1 MTDIKNNM
9 TANKMYKHSI
19 TLPRG
24 TLDLTYQTNSATAKD
39 GTEQSNHYQLEDL
52 LGFAQRI
59 NPKRAFL
66 FVSKVLGRHIPVA
79 PSTMRHAFT
88 DLANLVPDDLPEP
101 ILVIGMAETAVGLSA
116 GVHQALQTRYPNAL
130 LLNSTR
136 HAQHDGSHDKS
147 SHSLLTT
154 FSEDHS
160 HASQHLIYQSADN
173 VTQAQLLASK
183 TLIMVDDEA
192 STGNTCVNVVT
203 ALRNAGL
210 DQLEQVHLTT
220 LVDWSLNQERQQHQD
235 AADSDDAVSDQ
246 IAKRLPNIKF
256 QRHHLLSGAWTWTD
270 APNPEPIT
278 MPSVDT
284 TEAGSHTLGDTG
296 NWGRFPTLDS
306 TDGFDNYL
314 LKFQTAFKVFNKQA
328 QSEKEQ
334 SEKEQS
340 EKEQSEKEQFEKE
353 QFEKEQF
360 EKEQFEKEQF
370 EKEQFEKEQFEK
382 EQFEKEQF
390 EKEQF
395 EKEQFEKEQLPKR
408 ILVLGSNEFVWLP
421 FLLAEW
427 LETQTQNSTVNFS
440 ALTRSP
446 IALGG
451 AITTML
457 SFSDNYGLG
466 MTNFAYNV
474 EPNDWDLIILCV
486 ETSADSVDDMWQS
499 LENVLVVSPTL

>member
-9 TANKMYKHSI
+9 TANKMYERSI
-19 TLPRG
+19 SLPRG
-24 TLDLTYQTNSATAKD
+24 TLDLTYQTNFSGDSKNY
-39 GTEQSNHYQLEDL
+39 ELEDL

-79 PSTMRHAFT
+79 PGTMRHAFT

-136 HAQHDGSHDKS
+136 HSQHNKNNTET
-147 SHSLLTT
+147 LLTT

-160 HASQHLIYQSADN
+160 HASQHLIYQSADT

-210 DQLEQVHLTT
+210 TELEQVHLTT
-220 LVDWSLNQERQQHQD
+220 LVDWSLSQNQS
-235 AADSDDAVSDQ
+235 DSAEDT
-246 IAKRLPNIKF
+246 IAIRLPNIEF
-256 QRHHLLSGAWTWTD
+256 HRHHLLSGAWTWTD

-284 TEAGSHTLGDTG
+284 TEAGSYALGDTG

-306 TDGFDNYL
+306 TDGFAFYL
-314 LKFQTAFKVFNKQA
+314 TKFQAAFNLFNQRA
-328 QSEKEQ
+328 
-334 SEKEQS
+334 
-340 EKEQSEKEQFEKE
+340 QFEKE
-353 QFEKEQF
+353 QFDN
-360 EKEQFEKEQF
+360 
-370 EKEQFEKEQFEK
+370 
-382 EQFEKEQF
+382 
-390 EKEQF
+390 
-395 EKEQFEKEQLPKR
+395 EQLPKR

-427 LETQTQNSTVNFS
+427 LETQTQNATVKFS

-474 EPNDWDLIILCV
+474 EPSDWDLIVLCV
-486 ETSADSVDDMWQS
+486 ETSADSVDEMWKD
-499 LENVLVVSPTL
+499 LDNVLVVSPTL

>member
-1 MTDIKNNM
+1 MP
-9 TANKMYKHSI
+9 NKQHSTTI

-39 GTEQSNHYQLEDL
+39 GTKPSNHYQLEDL

-66 FVSKVLGRHIPVA
+66 FVSKVLGRHIPVT

-136 HAQHDGSHDKS
+136 HAQHDGNHDKN

-160 HASQHLIYQSADN
+160 HASQHLIYQSADK

-210 DQLEQVHLTT
+210 DQLQQVHLTT
-220 LVDWSLNQERQQHQD
+220 LVDWSLNQNQSH
-235 AADSDDAVSDQ
+235 ANADDT
-246 IAKRLPNIKF
+246 IATRLSNIEF
-256 QRHHLLSGAWTWTD
+256 HRHHLLSGAWTWTD

-284 TEAGSHTLGDTG
+284 TESGSHTLGDTG

-306 TDGFDNYL
+306 TDGFENYL
-314 LKFQTAFKVFNKQA
+314 LKFQTAFKVFNHQA
-328 QSEKEQ
+328 
-334 SEKEQS
+334 
-340 EKEQSEKEQFEKE
+340 
-353 QFEKEQF
+353 
-360 EKEQFEKEQF
+360 
-370 EKEQFEKEQFEK
+370 
-382 EQFEKEQF
+382 
-390 EKEQF
+390 
-395 EKEQFEKEQLPKR
+395 QFEKEQLPKR

-427 LETQTQNSTVNFS
+427 LETQTQNSTVKFS

-474 EPNDWDLIILCV
+474 EPSDWDLIVLCV
-486 ETSADSVDDMWQS
+486 ETSADSVDEMWKD
-499 LENVLVVSPTL
+499 LDNVLVVSPTL

>member
-1 MTDIKNNM
+1 ML
-9 TANKMYKHSI
+9 NKQHSTTI

-24 TLDLTYQTNSATAKD
+24 TLDLTYQTNSVANKNNL
-39 GTEQSNHYQLEDL
+39 EQNDSYQLEDL
-52 LGFAQRI
+52 LSFAQRI

-79 PSTMRHAFT
+79 PSTMRNAFT
-88 DLANLVPDDLPEP
+88 DLANLVPNDLPEP
-101 ILVIGMAETAVGLSA
+101 VLVIGMAETAVGLSA

-136 HAQHDGSHDKS
+136 HAQHDDGAD
-147 SHSLLTT
+147 SLLTT
-154 FSEDHS
+154 FCEDHS
-160 HASQHLIYQSADN
+160 HASQHLIYQSTDTI
-173 VTQAQLLASK
+173 TQEQLLASK

-203 ALRNAGL
+203 ALRDAGL
-210 DQLEQVHLTT
+210 TQLEQVHLTT
-220 LVDWSLNQERQQHQD
+220 LVDWSLDQENTNQHTDGAQPARM
-235 AADSDDAVSDQ
+235 AD
-246 IAKRLPNIKF
+246 RLTGIEF
-256 QRHHLLSGAWTWTD
+256 HRHHLLSGAWQWTD

-284 TEAGSHTLGDTG
+284 TAAGSHALGFTG
-296 NWGRFPTLDS
+296 NWGRFPTLNS

-314 LKFQTAFKVFNKQA
+314 SNFQAAFTRFNDQD
-328 QSEKEQ
+328 S
-334 SEKEQS
+334 
-340 EKEQSEKEQFEKE
+340 FDVT
-353 QFEKEQF
+353 
-360 EKEQFEKEQF
+360 
-370 EKEQFEKEQFEK
+370 
-382 EQFEKEQF
+382 
-390 EKEQF
+390 
-395 EKEQFEKEQLPKR
+395 QLPKK

-427 LETQTQNSTVNFS
+427 LESASQNLEADTDTDTIVKFS

-457 SFSDNYGLG
+457 SFHDNYGLG

-474 EPNDWDLIILCV
+474 DPTEWDLIVLCV
-486 ETSADSVDDMWQS
+486 ETAADSVDAMWRG
-499 LENVLVVSPTL
+499 LNNVLVVGPTI

>member
-1 MTDIKNNM
+1 MTHNNVALN
-9 TANKMYKHSI
+9 TMYKRSI

-24 TLDLTYQTNSATAKD
+24 TLDLTYQTNSATEKNVI
-39 GTEQSNHYQLEDL
+39 EQSNHYQLEDL

-66 FVSKVLGRHIPVA
+66 FVSKVLGRHIPVT

-88 DLANLVPDDLPEP
+88 DLANLVPDELPEP

-116 GVHQALQTRYPNAL
+116 GVHQALQTRYPEAL

-136 HAQHDGSHDKS
+136 HAQHDDSHDKS

-220 LVDWSLNQERQQHQD
+220 LVDWSLNQERHQHQD
-235 AADSDDAVSDQ
+235 TANSDDAVPDQ

-334 SEKEQS
+334 
-340 EKEQSEKEQFEKE
+340 FG
-353 QFEKEQF
+353 
-360 EKEQFEKEQF
+360 
-370 EKEQFEKEQFEK
+370 
-382 EQFEKEQF
+382 
-390 EKEQF
+390 
-395 EKEQFEKEQLPKR
+395 KEQFEKEQLPKR

-474 EPNDWDLIILCV
+474 EPNDWDLIVLCV
-486 ETSADSVDDMWQS
+486 ETSADSVDDIWKD
-499 LENVLVVSPTL
+499 LDNVLVVSPTL

>member
-1 MTDIKNNM
+1 MP
-9 TANKMYKHSI
+9 NKQHSTTI
-19 TLPRG
+19 PLPRG

-39 GTEQSNHYQLEDL
+39 GTKPSNHYQLEDL

-79 PSTMRHAFT
+79 PSVMRGAFT
-88 DLANLVPDDLPEP
+88 DLADLVPDDLPEP

-136 HAQHDGSHDKS
+136 HAQHDGNHDKS
-147 SHSLLTT
+147 SHSLLTM

-160 HASQHLIYQSADN
+160 HASQHLIYQSAVT

-210 DQLEQVHLTT
+210 TELEQVHLTT
-220 LVDWSLNQERQQHQD
+220 LVDWSLNQNQAQ
-235 AADSDDAVSDQ
+235 ADVDDNISA
-246 IAKRLPNIKF
+246 RLPNIDF
-256 QRHHLLSGAWTWTD
+256 HRHHLLSGAWTWTD

-284 TEAGSHTLGDTG
+284 TEAGSHTLGETG

-314 LKFQTAFKVFNKQA
+314 LQFQTAFNVFNQQA
-328 QSEKEQ
+328 
-334 SEKEQS
+334 
-340 EKEQSEKEQFEKE
+340 QFEKE
-353 QFEKEQF
+353 QLEIRQLDK
-360 EKEQFEKEQF
+360 K
-370 EKEQFEKEQFEK
+370 
-382 EQFEKEQF
+382 
-390 EKEQF
+390 
-395 EKEQFEKEQLPKR
+395 QLPKR

-427 LETQTQNSTVNFS
+427 LETQTQNATVKFS

-451 AITTML
+451 AINTML

-474 EPNDWDLIILCV
+474 EPSDWDLIVLCV
-486 ETSADSVDDMWQS
+486 ETSADSVDDMWKD
-499 LENVLVVSPTL
+499 LDNVLVVSPTL

>member
-1 MTDIKNNM
+1 MLNEQ
-9 TANKMYKHSI
+9 HSTTI

-24 TLDLTYQTNSATAKD
+24 TLDLTYQTNSATNKN
-39 GTEQSNHYQLEDL
+39 GVEQRGHCQLEDL

-79 PSTMRHAFT
+79 PSTMRNAFT
-88 DLANLVPDDLPEP
+88 DLADLVPSDLAEP
-101 ILVIGMAETAVGLSA
+101 VLVIGMAETAVGLSA
-116 GVHQALQTRYPNAL
+116 GVHQALQTRYPQAL

-136 HAQHDGSHDKS
+136 HAQHDES
-147 SHSLLTT
+147 SDANGTDSLLTT
-154 FSEDHS
+154 FCEDHS
-160 HASQHLIYQSADN
+160 HASQHLIYQSKDS

-203 ALRNAGL
+203 ALREAGL
-210 DQLEQVHLTT
+210 NQLEQVHLTT
-220 LVDWSLNQERQQHQD
+220 LVDWSLDQEKPHPQSD
-235 AADSDDAVSDQ
+235 AKPARMAD
-246 IAKRLPNIKF
+246 RLAGIEF
-256 QRHHLLSGAWTWTD
+256 HRHHLLSGAWQWTD

-284 TEAGSHTLGDTG
+284 TAAGSQALGDTG

-306 TDGFDNYL
+306 TKGFTNYL
-314 LKFQTAFKVFNKQA
+314 SSFQATFTRFNDQENFDVA
-328 QSEKEQ
+328 
-334 SEKEQS
+334 
-340 EKEQSEKEQFEKE
+340 
-353 QFEKEQF
+353 
-360 EKEQFEKEQF
+360 
-370 EKEQFEKEQFEK
+370 
-382 EQFEKEQF
+382 
-390 EKEQF
+390 
-395 EKEQFEKEQLPKR
+395 QLPKR

-427 LETQTQNSTVNFS
+427 LEVESKKLSGNTATMVNFS

-451 AITTML
+451 AINTML

-474 EPNDWDLIILCV
+474 EPSDWDLIVLCI
-486 ETSADSVDDMWQS
+486 ETSADSVDAMWRG
-499 LENVLVVSPTL
+499 LDNVLVVSPSL

>member
-1 MTDIKNNM
+1 MTDLKNN
-9 TANKMYKHSI
+9 TILNTTICNTMYKRSI

-24 TLDLTYQTNSATAKD
+24 TLDLTYQTNVATHNNNVEKSD
-39 GTEQSNHYQLEDL
+39 SYQLEDL

-79 PSTMRHAFT
+79 PSIMRHVFT
-88 DLANLVPDDLPEP
+88 DLASLVPDDLPEP

-136 HAQHDGSHDKS
+136 HAQHNDAKGNSHT
-147 SHSLLTT
+147 LLTT

-160 HASQHLIYQSADN
+160 HASQHLIYQSADKA
-173 VTQAQLLASK
+173 TQVQLLASK

-210 DQLEQVHLTT
+210 DQLQQVHLTT
-220 LVDWSLNQERQQHQD
+220 LVDWSLNQQQ
-235 AADSDDAVSDQ
+235 DSGDVASDQ

-270 APNPEPIT
+270 APNPEPIK

-284 TEAGSHTLGDTG
+284 TEAGSHMLGDTG

-306 TDGFDNYL
+306 TNGFDNYL
-314 LKFQTAFKVFNKQA
+314 LRFQTAFSVFNKQV
-328 QSEKEQ
+328 QFER
-334 SEKEQS
+334 
-340 EKEQSEKEQFEKE
+340 EQFEKGH
-353 QFEKEQF
+353 FD
-360 EKEQFEKEQF
+360 
-370 EKEQFEKEQFEK
+370 
-382 EQFEKEQF
+382 
-390 EKEQF
+390 
-395 EKEQFEKEQLPKR
+395 KEQLPQR

-451 AITTML
+451 AIKTML

-474 EPNDWDLIILCV
+474 EPSDWDLIVLCV
-486 ETSADSVDDMWQS
+486 ETSADSVDDIWKD
-499 LENVLVVSPTL
+499 LDNVLVLSPTL

>member
-1 MTDIKNNM
+1 MS
-9 TANKMYKHSI
+9 NKQQSTTI

-24 TLDLTYQTNSATAKD
+24 TLDLTYQTNMVV
-39 GTEQSNHYQLEDL
+39 SNRDSERDDSYQLEDL

-88 DLANLVPDDLPEP
+88 DLANLVPNELPTP

-116 GVHQALQTRYPNAL
+116 GVHQALQTRYPQAL

-136 HAQHDGSHDKS
+136 HAQHDENSDANGADA
-147 SHSLLTT
+147 LLTT
-154 FSEDHS
+154 FCEDHS
-160 HASQHLIYQSADN
+160 HASQHLIYQSSDK
-173 VTQAQLLASK
+173 VTQEQLLASK

-210 DQLEQVHLTT
+210 TQLKQVHLTT
-220 LVDWSLNQERQQHQD
+220 LVDWSLDQENTNKQTED
-235 AADSDDAVSDQ
+235 AKPARMAD
-246 IAKRLPNIKF
+246 RLTGIEF
-256 QRHHLLSGAWTWTD
+256 HRHHLLSGAWQWTD

-284 TEAGSHTLGDTG
+284 TAAGSQALGHTG

-306 TDGFDNYL
+306 TEGFDKYL
-314 LKFQTAFKVFNKQA
+314 SSFQAAFARFNDQK
-328 QSEKEQ
+328 S
-334 SEKEQS
+334 
-340 EKEQSEKEQFEKE
+340 FEVT
-353 QFEKEQF
+353 
-360 EKEQFEKEQF
+360 
-370 EKEQFEKEQFEK
+370 
-382 EQFEKEQF
+382 
-390 EKEQF
+390 
-395 EKEQFEKEQLPKR
+395 QLPKR

-427 LETQTQNSTVNFS
+427 LEAAAQKPDSDTGAIVNFS

-457 SFSDNYGLG
+457 SFGDNYGLG

-474 EPNDWDLIILCV
+474 EPSDWDLIVLCV
-486 ETSADSVDDMWQS
+486 ETSSNSVDDLWQN
-499 LENVLVVSPTL
+499 LDNVLVVSPTL

>member
-1 MTDIKNNM
+1 MTTNSISMKKSYVC
-9 TANKMYKHSI
+9 TI

-24 TLDLTYQTNSATAKD
+24 NLDLTYQTNSATTKNGA
-39 GTEQSNHYQLEDL
+39 EPSNDYQLEDL

-79 PSTMRHAFT
+79 PGTMRHAFT

-136 HAQHDGSHDKS
+136 HSQHNKNNTET
-147 SHSLLTT
+147 LLTT

-160 HASQHLIYQSADN
+160 HASQHLIYQSADT

-210 DQLEQVHLTT
+210 TELEQVHLTT
-220 LVDWSLNQERQQHQD
+220 LVDWSLNQNQAQ
-235 AADSDDAVSDQ
+235 ADVDDNISA
-246 IAKRLPNIKF
+246 RLPNIDF
-256 QRHHLLSGAWTWTD
+256 HRHHLLSGAWQWTD

-284 TEAGSHTLGDTG
+284 TEAGSYALGDTG

-306 TDGFDNYL
+306 TDGFAFYL
-314 LKFQTAFKVFNKQA
+314 TKFQAAFNLFNQQA
-328 QSEKEQ
+328 QSEKA
-334 SEKEQS
+334 S
-340 EKEQSEKEQFEKE
+340 
-353 QFEKEQF
+353 
-360 EKEQFEKEQF
+360 
-370 EKEQFEKEQFEK
+370 
-382 EQFEKEQF
+382 
-390 EKEQF
+390 
-395 EKEQFEKEQLPKR
+395 FEKEQLPQR

-427 LETQTQNSTVNFS
+427 LETQTQNATVKFS

-474 EPNDWDLIILCV
+474 EPSDWDLIVLCV
-486 ETSADSVDDMWQS
+486 ETSADSVDEMWKD
-499 LENVLVVSPTL
+499 LDNVLVVSPTL

>member
-1 MTDIKNNM
+1 MTNQLSKRKQLKQI
-9 TANKMYKHSI
+9 TSI

-24 TLDLTYQTNSATAKD
+24 TLDLIYQTNSATGKNGLD
-39 GTEQSNHYQLEDL
+39 KNTPYQLEDL

-79 PSTMRHAFT
+79 PGTMRHAFT

-136 HAQHDGSHDKS
+136 HAQHNKNNTET
-147 SHSLLTT
+147 LLTT

-160 HASQHLIYQSADN
+160 HASQHLIYQSADT

-210 DQLEQVHLTT
+210 TELEQVHLTT
-220 LVDWSLNQERQQHQD
+220 LVDWSLNQNQAQ
-235 AADSDDAVSDQ
+235 ADVDDNISA
-246 IAKRLPNIKF
+246 RLPNIDF
-256 QRHHLLSGAWTWTD
+256 HRHHLLSGAWQWTD

-284 TEAGSHTLGDTG
+284 TEAGSYALGDTG

-306 TDGFDNYL
+306 TDGFAFYL
-314 LKFQTAFKVFNKQA
+314 TKFQAAFNLFNQQA
-328 QSEKEQ
+328 QSEKA
-334 SEKEQS
+334 S
-340 EKEQSEKEQFEKE
+340 
-353 QFEKEQF
+353 
-360 EKEQFEKEQF
+360 
-370 EKEQFEKEQFEK
+370 
-382 EQFEKEQF
+382 
-390 EKEQF
+390 
-395 EKEQFEKEQLPKR
+395 FEKEQLPQR

-427 LETQTQNSTVNFS
+427 LETQTQNATVKFS

-474 EPNDWDLIILCV
+474 EPSDWDLIVLCV
-486 ETSADSVDDMWQS
+486 ETSADSVDEMWKD
-499 LENVLVVSPTL
+499 LDNVLVVSPTL

>member
-1 MTDIKNNM
+1 ML
-9 TANKMYKHSI
+9 NKQYSTTI
-19 TLPRG
+19 NLPRG

-39 GTEQSNHYQLEDL
+39 GIEQSNHYQLEDL

-79 PSTMRHAFT
+79 PSTMRDAFS
-88 DLANLVPDDLPEP
+88 DLGNLVPDDLPEP

-136 HAQHDGSHDKS
+136 HAQHDESHDKS

-220 LVDWSLNQERQQHQD
+220 LVDWSLNQERHQHQD
-235 AADSDDAVSDQ
+235 TADSDDAVPDQ

-334 SEKEQS
+334 
-340 EKEQSEKEQFEKE
+340 
-353 QFEKEQF
+353 
-360 EKEQFEKEQF
+360 
-370 EKEQFEKEQFEK
+370 
-382 EQFEKEQF
+382 
-390 EKEQF
+390 
-395 EKEQFEKEQLPKR
+395 LPQR

-451 AITTML
+451 AIKKML

-474 EPNDWDLIILCV
+474 EPNDWDLIVLCV

>member
-1 MTDIKNNM
+1 MP
-9 TANKMYKHSI
+9 NKQHSTTI

-39 GTEQSNHYQLEDL
+39 GTKPSNHYQLEDL

-136 HAQHDGSHDKS
+136 HSQHNKDNTET
-147 SHSLLTT
+147 LLTT

-160 HASQHLIYQSADN
+160 HASQHLIYQSADT

-210 DQLEQVHLTT
+210 TELEQVHLTT
-220 LVDWSLNQERQQHQD
+220 LVDWSLNQNQAQ
-235 AADSDDAVSDQ
+235 ADVDDNISA
-246 IAKRLPNIKF
+246 RLPNIDF
-256 QRHHLLSGAWTWTD
+256 HRHHLLSGAWQWTD
-270 APNPEPIT
+270 ATNPESIT

-284 TEAGSHTLGDTG
+284 TEAGSYALGDTG

-306 TDGFDNYL
+306 TDGFAFYL
-314 LKFQTAFKVFNKQA
+314 TKFQAAFNLFNQQA
-328 QSEKEQ
+328 QSEKA
-334 SEKEQS
+334 S
-340 EKEQSEKEQFEKE
+340 
-353 QFEKEQF
+353 
-360 EKEQFEKEQF
+360 
-370 EKEQFEKEQFEK
+370 
-382 EQFEKEQF
+382 
-390 EKEQF
+390 
-395 EKEQFEKEQLPKR
+395 FEKEQLPQR

-427 LETQTQNSTVNFS
+427 LETQTQNATVKFS

-474 EPNDWDLIILCV
+474 EPSDWDLIVLCV
-486 ETSADSVDDMWQS
+486 ETSADSVDEMWKD
-499 LENVLVVSPTL
+499 LDNVLVVSPTL

>member
-1 MTDIKNNM
+1 MTDI
-9 TANKMYKHSI
+9 TNKLPSNKVYETSI

-24 TLDLTYQTNSATAKD
+24 TLDLTYQTNSALDNDAT
-39 GTEQSNHYQLEDL
+39 YQLEDL

-79 PSTMRHAFT
+79 PSTMRNAFT
-88 DLANLVPDDLPEP
+88 DLANLVPSDLPEP

-136 HAQHDGSHDKS
+136 HAQHNDDNSET
-147 SHSLLTT
+147 LLTT

-160 HASQHLIYQSADN
+160 HASQHLIYQSADKA
-173 VTQAQLLASK
+173 TQEQLLASK

-203 ALRNAGL
+203 ALRSAGL
-210 DQLEQVHLTT
+210 AQLEQVHLTT
-220 LVDWSLNQERQQHQD
+220 LVDWSLNQNQD
-235 AADSDDAVSDQ
+235 AADMEDTIST
-246 IAKRLPNIKF
+246 RLPNIDF
-256 QRHHLLSGAWTWTD
+256 YRHHLLSGAWQWTD

-284 TEAGSHTLGDTG
+284 TEAGSQPLGNTG

-306 TDGFDNYL
+306 TDGFDDYL
-314 LKFQTAFKVFNKQA
+314 ARFQAVFTRFSGQA
-328 QSEKEQ
+328 P
-334 SEKEQS
+334 
-340 EKEQSEKEQFEKE
+340 FD
-353 QFEKEQF
+353 
-360 EKEQFEKEQF
+360 
-370 EKEQFEKEQFEK
+370 
-382 EQFEKEQF
+382 
-390 EKEQF
+390 
-395 EKEQFEKEQLPKR
+395 KEQLPER

-427 LETQTQNSTVNFS
+427 LETQAQDSEPGATVNFS

-457 SFSDNYGLG
+457 SFHDNYGLG

-474 EPNDWDLIILCV
+474 APSDWDLIVLCV
-486 ETSADSVDDMWQS
+486 ETASDSVDEMWQG
-499 LENVLVVSPTL
+499 LDNVLVVSPSI

>member
-1 MTDIKNNM
+1 MTDI
-9 TANKMYKHSI
+9 TNKLPSNKVYETSI

-24 TLDLTYQTNSATAKD
+24 TLDLTYQTNSTLD
-39 GTEQSNHYQLEDL
+39 NDTTYQLEDL

-88 DLANLVPDDLPEP
+88 DLANLVPSDLPEP

-136 HAQHDGSHDKS
+136 HAQHNDDNSET
-147 SHSLLTT
+147 LLTT

-160 HASQHLIYQSADN
+160 HASQHLIYQSSDK
-173 VTQAQLLASK
+173 VTQEQLLASK

-203 ALRNAGL
+203 ALRSAGL
-210 DQLEQVHLTT
+210 AQLEQVHLTT
-220 LVDWSLNQERQQHQD
+220 LVDWSLNQNQD
-235 AADSDDAVSDQ
+235 AADMEDTIST
-246 IAKRLPNIKF
+246 RLPNIDF
-256 QRHHLLSGAWTWTD
+256 YRHHLLSGAWQWTD

-284 TEAGSHTLGDTG
+284 TEAGSQPLGNTG

-306 TDGFDNYL
+306 TDGLDDYL
-314 LKFQTAFKVFNKQA
+314 ARFQTAFTCFSGQTP
-328 QSEKEQ
+328 
-334 SEKEQS
+334 
-340 EKEQSEKEQFEKE
+340 FD
-353 QFEKEQF
+353 
-360 EKEQFEKEQF
+360 
-370 EKEQFEKEQFEK
+370 
-382 EQFEKEQF
+382 
-390 EKEQF
+390 
-395 EKEQFEKEQLPKR
+395 KEQLPER

-427 LETQTQNSTVNFS
+427 LETQTQDSEPVTTVNFS

-474 EPNDWDLIILCV
+474 EPSDWDLIVLCV
-486 ETSADSVDDMWQS
+486 ETASNSVDEIWKELD
-499 LENVLVVSPTL
+499 NVLVVGTDN

>member
-9 TANKMYKHSI
+9 TASKMYERSI
-19 TLPRG
+19 SLPRG
-24 TLDLTYQTNSATAKD
+24 TLDLTYQTNFSGDSKNY
-39 GTEQSNHYQLEDL
+39 ELEDL

-136 HAQHDGSHDKS
+136 HSQHNKNNTET
-147 SHSLLTT
+147 LLTT

-160 HASQHLIYQSADN
+160 HASQHLIYQSADT

-210 DQLEQVHLTT
+210 TELEQVHLTT
-220 LVDWSLNQERQQHQD
+220 LVDWSLNQNQAQ
-235 AADSDDAVSDQ
+235 ADVDDNISA
-246 IAKRLPNIKF
+246 RLPNIDF
-256 QRHHLLSGAWTWTD
+256 HRHHLLSGAWQWTD

-284 TEAGSHTLGDTG
+284 TEAGSYALGDTG

-306 TDGFDNYL
+306 TDGFAFYL
-314 LKFQTAFKVFNKQA
+314 TKFQAAFNLFNQQA
-328 QSEKEQ
+328 QSEKA
-334 SEKEQS
+334 S
-340 EKEQSEKEQFEKE
+340 
-353 QFEKEQF
+353 
-360 EKEQFEKEQF
+360 
-370 EKEQFEKEQFEK
+370 
-382 EQFEKEQF
+382 
-390 EKEQF
+390 
-395 EKEQFEKEQLPKR
+395 FEKEQLPQR

-427 LETQTQNSTVNFS
+427 LETQTQNATVKFS

-474 EPNDWDLIILCV
+474 EPSDWDLIVLCV
-486 ETSADSVDDMWQS
+486 ETSADSVDEMWKD
-499 LENVLVVSPTL
+499 LDNVLVVSPTL

>member
-1 MTDIKNNM
+1 ML
-9 TANKMYKHSI
+9 NKQYSTTI
-19 TLPRG
+19 NLPRG
-24 TLDLTYQTNSATAKD
+24 TLDLTYQTNVATDNNNVEKSD
-39 GTEQSNHYQLEDL
+39 SYQLEDL

-79 PSTMRHAFT
+79 PSIMRGAFT
-88 DLANLVPDDLPEP
+88 DLASLVPDDLPEP

-136 HAQHDGSHDKS
+136 HAQHGSDNNHA
-147 SHSLLTT
+147 LLTT

-173 VTQAQLLASK
+173 VTQAQLLASR

-220 LVDWSLNQERQQHQD
+220 LVDWSLNQEGHQHQD
-235 AADSDDAVSDQ
+235 TADSDDAMSDQ

-270 APNPEPIT
+270 APNPEPIS

-334 SEKEQS
+334 SEKENFD
-340 EKEQSEKEQFEKE
+340 KK
-353 QFEKEQF
+353 
-360 EKEQFEKEQF
+360 
-370 EKEQFEKEQFEK
+370 
-382 EQFEKEQF
+382 
-390 EKEQF
+390 
-395 EKEQFEKEQLPKR
+395 QLPQR

-451 AITTML
+451 AIKTML

-474 EPNDWDLIILCV
+474 EPSDWDLIVLCV
-486 ETSADSVDDMWQS
+486 ETSADSVDDMWKD
-499 LENVLVVSPTL
+499 LDNVLVVSPTF

>member
-1 MTDIKNNM
+1 ML
-9 TANKMYKHSI
+9 NKQYSTTI
-19 TLPRG
+19 NLPRG
-24 TLDLTYQTNSATAKD
+24 TLDLTYQTNSATEKN
-39 GTEQSNHYQLEDL
+39 GIEQSNHYQLEDL

-66 FVSKVLGRHIPVA
+66 FVSKVLGRHIPVT

-136 HAQHDGSHDKS
+136 HAQHDDSHDKS

-220 LVDWSLNQERQQHQD
+220 LVDWSLNQERHQYQD
-235 AADSDDAVSDQ
+235 TADSDDAVSDQ

-306 TDGFDNYL
+306 TDGFDNYF

-334 SEKEQS
+334 
-340 EKEQSEKEQFEKE
+340 FD
-353 QFEKEQF
+353 
-360 EKEQFEKEQF
+360 
-370 EKEQFEKEQFEK
+370 
-382 EQFEKEQF
+382 
-390 EKEQF
+390 
-395 EKEQFEKEQLPKR
+395 KEQLPKR

-451 AITTML
+451 AIKKML

-499 LENVLVVSPTL
+499 LKNVLVVSPTL

>member
-1 MTDIKNNM
+1 
-9 TANKMYKHSI
+9 
-19 TLPRG
+19 
-24 TLDLTYQTNSATAKD
+24 
-39 GTEQSNHYQLEDL
+39 
-52 LGFAQRI
+52 
-59 NPKRAFL
+59 
-66 FVSKVLGRHIPVA
+66 
-79 PSTMRHAFT
+79 
-88 DLANLVPDDLPEP
+88 
-101 ILVIGMAETAVGLSA
+101 
-116 GVHQALQTRYPNAL
+116 

-136 HAQHDGSHDKS
+136 HAQHNDDNSET
-147 SHSLLTT
+147 LLTT

-160 HASQHLIYQSADN
+160 HASQHLIYQSADT

-210 DQLEQVHLTT
+210 DQLQQVHLTT
-220 LVDWSLNQERQQHQD
+220 LVDWPLNQNQD
-235 AADSDDAVSDQ
+235 NASNDT
-246 IAKRLPNIKF
+246 IATRLPNIDF
-256 QRHHLLSGAWTWTD
+256 HRHHLLSGAWTWTD

-284 TEAGSHTLGDTG
+284 TEAGSQPLGNTG

-334 SEKEQS
+334 FDK
-340 EKEQSEKEQFEKE
+340 K
-353 QFEKEQF
+353 
-360 EKEQFEKEQF
+360 
-370 EKEQFEKEQFEK
+370 
-382 EQFEKEQF
+382 
-390 EKEQF
+390 
-395 EKEQFEKEQLPKR
+395 QLPKR

-427 LETQTQNSTVNFS
+427 LETQTQNSIVNFS

-451 AITTML
+451 AITSML

-474 EPNDWDLIILCV
+474 EPNDWDLIVLCV

-499 LENVLVVSPTL
+499 LDNVLVVSPTL

>member
-1 MTDIKNNM
+1 MTNQLSKRKQLKQI
-9 TANKMYKHSI
+9 TSI

-24 TLDLTYQTNSATAKD
+24 TLDLIYQTNSATGKNGLD
-39 GTEQSNHYQLEDL
+39 KNTPYQLEDL

-79 PSTMRHAFT
+79 PGTMRHAFT

-136 HAQHDGSHDKS
+136 HSQHNKNNTET
-147 SHSLLTT
+147 LLTT

-160 HASQHLIYQSADN
+160 HASQHLIYQSADKAI
-173 VTQAQLLASK
+173 QAQLLASK

-210 DQLEQVHLTT
+210 TELEQVHLTT
-220 LVDWSLNQERQQHQD
+220 LVDWSLNQNQAQ
-235 AADSDDAVSDQ
+235 ADVDDNISA
-246 IAKRLPNIKF
+246 RLPNIDF

-284 TEAGSHTLGDTG
+284 TEAGSYALGDTG

-306 TDGFDNYL
+306 TDGFAFYL
-314 LKFQTAFKVFNKQA
+314 TKFQAAFNLFNQRA
-328 QSEKEQ
+328 
-334 SEKEQS
+334 
-340 EKEQSEKEQFEKE
+340 QFEKE
-353 QFEKEQF
+353 QFDN
-360 EKEQFEKEQF
+360 
-370 EKEQFEKEQFEK
+370 
-382 EQFEKEQF
+382 
-390 EKEQF
+390 
-395 EKEQFEKEQLPKR
+395 EQLPKR

-427 LETQTQNSTVNFS
+427 LETQNQNSTVNFS

-474 EPNDWDLIILCV
+474 EPSDWDLIVLCV
-486 ETSADSVDDMWQS
+486 ETSADSVDEMWKD
-499 LENVLVVSPTL
+499 LDNVLVVSPTL

>member
-1 MTDIKNNM
+1 MTNQLSKRKQLKQI
-9 TANKMYKHSI
+9 TSI

-24 TLDLTYQTNSATAKD
+24 TLDLIYQTNSATGKNGLD
-39 GTEQSNHYQLEDL
+39 KNTPYQLEDL

-79 PSTMRHAFT
+79 PGTMRHAFT

-136 HAQHDGSHDKS
+136 HSQHNKNNTET
-147 SHSLLTT
+147 LLTT

-160 HASQHLIYQSADN
+160 HASQHLIYQSADT

-210 DQLEQVHLTT
+210 TELEQVHLTT
-220 LVDWSLNQERQQHQD
+220 LVDWSLNQNQAQ
-235 AADSDDAVSDQ
+235 ADVDDNISA
-246 IAKRLPNIKF
+246 RLPNIDF
-256 QRHHLLSGAWTWTD
+256 HRHHLLSGAWQWTD

-284 TEAGSHTLGDTG
+284 TEAGSYALGDTG

-306 TDGFDNYL
+306 TDGFAFYL
-314 LKFQTAFKVFNKQA
+314 TKFQAAFNLFNQQA
-328 QSEKEQ
+328 QSEKA
-334 SEKEQS
+334 S
-340 EKEQSEKEQFEKE
+340 
-353 QFEKEQF
+353 
-360 EKEQFEKEQF
+360 
-370 EKEQFEKEQFEK
+370 
-382 EQFEKEQF
+382 
-390 EKEQF
+390 
-395 EKEQFEKEQLPKR
+395 FEKEQLPQR

-427 LETQTQNSTVNFS
+427 LETQTQNATVKFS

-474 EPNDWDLIILCV
+474 EPSDWDLIVLCV
-486 ETSADSVDDMWQS
+486 ETSADSVDEMWKD
-499 LENVLVVSPTL
+499 LDNVLVVSPTL

>member
-1 MTDIKNNM
+1 MP
-9 TANKMYKHSI
+9 NKQHSTTI
-19 TLPRG
+19 NLPRG
-24 TLDLTYQTNSATAKD
+24 TLDLTYQTNFSGDSKNY
-39 GTEQSNHYQLEDL
+39 ELEDL

-136 HAQHDGSHDKS
+136 HAQHNEDNTET
-147 SHSLLTT
+147 LLTT

-160 HASQHLIYQSADN
+160 HASQHLIYQSADT

-210 DQLEQVHLTT
+210 DQLQQVHLTT
-220 LVDWSLNQERQQHQD
+220 LVDWSLNQKQD
-235 AADSDDAVSDQ
+235 NASDDT
-246 IAKRLPNIKF
+246 IATRLPNIDF
-256 QRHHLLSGAWTWTD
+256 HRHHLLSGAWTWTD

-284 TEAGSHTLGDTG
+284 TEAGSQPLGNTG

-334 SEKEQS
+334 FDK
-340 EKEQSEKEQFEKE
+340 K
-353 QFEKEQF
+353 
-360 EKEQFEKEQF
+360 
-370 EKEQFEKEQFEK
+370 
-382 EQFEKEQF
+382 
-390 EKEQF
+390 
-395 EKEQFEKEQLPKR
+395 QLPKR

-427 LETQTQNSTVNFS
+427 LETQTQNSIVNFS

-451 AITTML
+451 AITSML

-474 EPNDWDLIILCV
+474 EPNDWDLIVLCV
-486 ETSADSVDDMWQS
+486 ETSADSVDEMWKD
-499 LENVLVVSPTL
+499 LDNVLVVSPTL

>member
-1 MTDIKNNM
+1 MTDLKNN
-9 TANKMYKHSI
+9 TTSNDFYKHTI

-24 TLDLTYQTNSATAKD
+24 TLDLTYQTNFSGASKNY
-39 GTEQSNHYQLEDL
+39 ELEDL

-79 PSTMRHAFT
+79 PSTMRDAFT
-88 DLANLVPDDLPEP
+88 DLANLVPNNLPEP

-136 HAQHDGSHDKS
+136 HAQHGSDNNHA
-147 SHSLLTT
+147 LLTT
-154 FSEDHS
+154 FREDHS
-160 HASQHLIYQSADN
+160 HASQHLIYQSVDH

-210 DQLEQVHLTT
+210 DQLQQVHLTT
-220 LVDWSLNQERQQHQD
+220 LVDWSLDQHQG

-246 IAKRLPNIKF
+246 IAERLPNIEF

-306 TDGFDNYL
+306 TNGFDTYL
-314 LKFQTAFKVFNKQA
+314 LRFQTAFNVFNKQA
-328 QSEKEQ
+328 QFG
-334 SEKEQS
+334 
-340 EKEQSEKEQFEKE
+340 KEQFEKGH
-353 QFEKEQF
+353 FDK
-360 EKEQFEKEQF
+360 K
-370 EKEQFEKEQFEK
+370 
-382 EQFEKEQF
+382 
-390 EKEQF
+390 
-395 EKEQFEKEQLPKR
+395 QLPQR

-427 LETQTQNSTVNFS
+427 LETQTKNSTVNFS

-474 EPNDWDLIILCV
+474 EPSDWDLIVLCV
-486 ETSADSVDDMWQS
+486 ETSADSVDDMWKD
-499 LENVLVVSPTL
+499 LDNVLVVSPTL

>member
-1 MTDIKNNM
+1 MTTNSISMKKSYVC
-9 TANKMYKHSI
+9 TI

-24 TLDLTYQTNSATAKD
+24 NLDLTYQTNSATTKNGA
-39 GTEQSNHYQLEDL
+39 EPSNDYQLEDL

-66 FVSKVLGRHIPVA
+66 FVSKVLGRHIPVT

-88 DLANLVPDDLPEP
+88 DLANLVPDDLPKP

-136 HAQHDGSHDKS
+136 HAQHDGNHDKN

-160 HASQHLIYQSADN
+160 HASQHLIYQSADT

-210 DQLEQVHLTT
+210 DQLQQVHLTT
-220 LVDWSLNQERQQHQD
+220 LVDWSLNQNQSH
-235 AADSDDAVSDQ
+235 ANADDS
-246 IAKRLPNIKF
+246 IATRLSNIEF
-256 QRHHLLSGAWTWTD
+256 HRHHLLSGAWQWTD

-296 NWGRFPTLDS
+296 NWGRLPTLDS
-306 TDGFDNYL
+306 TDGFENYL
-314 LKFQTAFKVFNKQA
+314 LKFQAAFNVFNQRA
-328 QSEKEQ
+328 
-334 SEKEQS
+334 
-340 EKEQSEKEQFEKE
+340 QFEKE
-353 QFEKEQF
+353 QFDK
-360 EKEQFEKEQF
+360 K
-370 EKEQFEKEQFEK
+370 
-382 EQFEKEQF
+382 
-390 EKEQF
+390 
-395 EKEQFEKEQLPKR
+395 QLPKR

-427 LETQTQNSTVNFS
+427 LETQTQNSTVKFS

-466 MTNFAYNV
+466 MTNFAYNI
-474 EPNDWDLIILCV
+474 EPSDWDLIVLCV
-486 ETSADSVDDMWQS
+486 ETSADSVDEMWKD
-499 LENVLVVSPTL
+499 LDNVLVVSPTL

>member
-1 MTDIKNNM
+1 MPNQQ
-9 TANKMYKHSI
+9 HSTNI

-24 TLDLTYQTNSATAKD
+24 TLDLTYQTNSALDNDT
-39 GTEQSNHYQLEDL
+39 TYQLEDL

-88 DLANLVPDDLPEP
+88 DLANLVPSDLPEP

-136 HAQHDGSHDKS
+136 HAQHNEDNNET
-147 SHSLLTT
+147 LLTT

-160 HASQHLIYQSADN
+160 HASQHLIYQSSDKA
-173 VTQAQLLASK
+173 TQEQLLASK

-203 ALRNAGL
+203 ALRNTGL
-210 DQLEQVHLTT
+210 SQLEQVHLTT
-220 LVDWSLNQERQQHQD
+220 LVDWSLNQNQD
-235 AADSDDAVSDQ
+235 AADADDTIST
-246 IAKRLPNIKF
+246 RLPNIDF
-256 QRHHLLSGAWTWTD
+256 HRHHLLSGAWQWTD

-284 TEAGSHTLGDTG
+284 TEAGSQALGNTG

-306 TDGFDNYL
+306 TDGFDDYL
-314 LKFQTAFKVFNKQA
+314 ARFQTAFTRFSGQTSFDKG
-328 QSEKEQ
+328 
-334 SEKEQS
+334 
-340 EKEQSEKEQFEKE
+340 
-353 QFEKEQF
+353 
-360 EKEQFEKEQF
+360 
-370 EKEQFEKEQFEK
+370 
-382 EQFEKEQF
+382 
-390 EKEQF
+390 
-395 EKEQFEKEQLPKR
+395 QLPER

-427 LETQTQNSTVNFS
+427 LETQAQDSEPVATVNFS

-474 EPNDWDLIILCV
+474 EPSEWDLIVLCV
-486 ETSADSVDDMWQS
+486 ETAADSVDDMWQG
-499 LENVLVVSPTL
+499 LDNVLVVSPSI

>member
-9 TANKMYKHSI
+9 TANKMYERSI
-19 TLPRG
+19 SLPRG
-24 TLDLTYQTNSATAKD
+24 TLDLTYQTNFSGDSKNY
-39 GTEQSNHYQLEDL
+39 ELEDL

-79 PSTMRHAFT
+79 PSTMRDAFT
-88 DLANLVPDDLPEP
+88 DLANLVPNNLPEP

-136 HAQHDGSHDKS
+136 HAQHGSDNNHA
-147 SHSLLTT
+147 LLTT
-154 FSEDHS
+154 FREDHS
-160 HASQHLIYQSADN
+160 HASQHLIYQSVDH

-210 DQLEQVHLTT
+210 DQLQQVHLTT
-220 LVDWSLNQERQQHQD
+220 LVDWSLDQHQG

-246 IAKRLPNIKF
+246 IAERLPNIEF

-306 TDGFDNYL
+306 TNGFDNYL
-314 LKFQTAFKVFNKQA
+314 LRFQTAFNVFNKQA
-328 QSEKEQ
+328 QFG
-334 SEKEQS
+334 
-340 EKEQSEKEQFEKE
+340 KEQFEKGH
-353 QFEKEQF
+353 FDK
-360 EKEQFEKEQF
+360 K
-370 EKEQFEKEQFEK
+370 
-382 EQFEKEQF
+382 
-390 EKEQF
+390 
-395 EKEQFEKEQLPKR
+395 QLPQR

-474 EPNDWDLIILCV
+474 EPSDWDLIVLCV
-486 ETSADSVDDMWQS
+486 ETSADSVDDMWKD
-499 LENVLVVSPTL
+499 LDNVLVVSPTL

>member
-1 MTDIKNNM
+1 MP
-9 TANKMYKHSI
+9 NKQHSTTI

-24 TLDLTYQTNSATAKD
+24 TLDLTYQTNFSGDSKNY
-39 GTEQSNHYQLEDL
+39 ELEDL

-136 HAQHDGSHDKS
+136 HSQHNKDNTET
-147 SHSLLTT
+147 LLTT

-160 HASQHLIYQSADN
+160 HASQHLIYQSADT

-210 DQLEQVHLTT
+210 TELEQVHLTT
-220 LVDWSLNQERQQHQD
+220 LVDWSLNQNRAQ
-235 AADSDDAVSDQ
+235 ADVDDNISA
-246 IAKRLPNIKF
+246 RLPNIDF
-256 QRHHLLSGAWTWTD
+256 HRHHLLSGAWQWTD
-270 APNPEPIT
+270 ATNPESIT

-284 TEAGSHTLGDTG
+284 TEAGSYVLGDTG

-306 TDGFDNYL
+306 TDGFAFYL
-314 LKFQTAFKVFNKQA
+314 TKFQAAFNLFNQQA
-328 QSEKEQ
+328 QSEKA
-334 SEKEQS
+334 S
-340 EKEQSEKEQFEKE
+340 FEKE
-353 QFEKEQF
+353 QFD
-360 EKEQFEKEQF
+360 
-370 EKEQFEKEQFEK
+370 
-382 EQFEKEQF
+382 
-390 EKEQF
+390 
-395 EKEQFEKEQLPKR
+395 KEQLPQR

-427 LETQTQNSTVNFS
+427 LETQTQNATVKFS

-474 EPNDWDLIILCV
+474 EPSDWDLIVLCV
-486 ETSADSVDDMWQS
+486 ETSADSVDEMWKD
-499 LENVLVVSPTL
+499 LDNVLVMSPTL